1 MRIWYVKKLLKFLN
15 ANFEFS
21 TANGSTIWV
30 MKDKVVAM
38 WDNDGL
44 EILWDIF
51 KEGVL
56 KP

>member
-1 MRIWYVKKLLKFLN
+1 
-15 ANFEFS
+15 
-21 TANGSTIWV
+21 

-56 KP
+56 KPW